1 MKIRTD
7 FVTNSSSSSFVAM
20 LKLTLDN
27 GKRITA
33 SAESSEG
40 AGEGGWISEG
50 TADYEIDPWNICS
63 IDEFCNY
70 CIEIDGQLRQ
80 IKYGSLRLMC
90 HTYGEYAYEANPE
103 RLLTTYIGKTWG
115 FLFDQMDKSLSEK
128 QQFQRLRDIPF
139 LKKYTDNSLKELI
152 HFLYIYDNE
161 SESDSEIIQT
171 LKPDGMLEIKINTGE
186 DLFDTYDE
194 FDSRAFK
201 QDHKKGKL
209 ILHSGNSSQ
218 QKHVS
223 VTIGR
228 QFYSGT
234 EDEISFILQAH
245 KEEYAVYAESMKRA
259 VQLSFD
265 EYIKQ
270 KSFWDNGRIKYAKEN
285 LDLQEHIT
293 FEGKRFVISVNSESI
308 DYIAE
313 IEEEIKRRGGIPQ
326 KSNYGNLHPDTD
338 YLVVSPF
345 HNNFLGA
352 LDIKDAIKK
361 RGEGYRVKIITDY
374 QLWCGFMD
382 KSIHVQSDQERMA
395 FISENCSDNPE
406 LQNKLENIWETV
418 CSYGYE
424 NAFRN
429 AVENLDV
436 NAEIIF
442 MNKHFVVSGFG
453 EEEFNIIQQIEERG
467 GYVHDKM
474 VKMADYLVICMRT
487 PGSSKLQKALEWRE
501 KGVIISIVS
510 EYQFA
515 EAVKNTKPVSP
526 ELLRQRE
533 EDLRKQEEAKKEI
546 IRQAA
551 DEREKRKEEQRKR
564 AEERRRLEQEAR
576 ERREEERRNRLDIA
590 RQQAEEKRRLRDERN
605 EERLEKE
612 RLAAEAKA
620 QKERERQEAIA
631 NATILYAPG
640 QEPENIRR
648 RIQTLCEKLDGAYPD
663 RVISG
668 LHTDHKRWGKTVTEL
683 YRFLGYVDSK
693 AFLEAYGYT
702 VKENKMG
709 RTVSVDPVAITLELQ
724 HRYPDGTG
732 NLSISQIKEANPDIP
747 WKTLTNNSREY
758 FGVTLA
764 TYLKNLHTI
773 DVSKK
778 ESLSVISDSSDDFLL
793 INDREIKE
801 DKATLPNM
809 PSNKPSSAAAGG
821 IKKPK
826 LTESDKKYLSAI
838 CSLGQNGAPVKAID
852 ISTYLGISRQGVSL
866 AIKQLC
872 DKGYIYYDE
881 QKNIHM
887 LENTDQ
893 KHDSSDIFIKEDIP
907 KLTKSDKKY
916 LSAIQH
922 LMQNGAPV
930 KAIDISTYLGIS
942 RQGVSLAIKQ
952 LCDKG
957 YIYYDDQKN
966 IYLLDSIDDSI
977 FQSSYEA
984 IGIESNGDANKD
996 TNAIEETVS
1005 ETGDS
1010 EPIASDTELD
1020 SFVKES
1026 SDLSQHEEENGKADS
1041 TRMPEFMDTKEI
1053 DTSASADALL
1063 DEEEILGLAEAD
1075 DKHFDGV
1082 KTSGVLADSSDEGNV
1097 MAVIAQAG
1105 QSQPVDQK
1113 TIETEVKNGVALQD
1127 SSGDLSDNDTADSA
1141 AETPDTKMQRITE
1154 SEAQVVDETAD
1165 QIQTA
1170 DAKAAPGETEKQAQ
1184 VENEE
1189 QKLRI
1194 AEERA
1199 RLDAEKQKRQEAEAQ
1214 ARREAE
1220 EKASRE
1226 TIEQAKRDAE
1236 EAARK
1241 AEEAKKAAEKA
1252 RISAEILSL
1261 TNEMNSL
1268 RGLFAGLKRKKLQAR
1283 IDELNGQLRRL

>member
-872 DKGYIYYDE
+872 DKGYIYYD
-881 QKNIHM
+881 
-887 LENTDQ
+887 
-893 KHDSSDIFIKEDIP
+893 
-907 KLTKSDKKY
+907 
-916 LSAIQH
+916 
-922 LMQNGAPV
+922 
-930 KAIDISTYLGIS
+930 
-942 RQGVSLAIKQ
+942 
-952 LCDKG
+952 
-957 YIYYDDQKN
+957 DQKN